1 MKNASPNKAARRAC
15 RTVILLAALAPLG
28 ACALASA
35 GSGPAPSLYTLTA
48 AHPEAPEAGAA
59 HAPAIEIDEF
69 SAPAAVDTAR
79 IVQQTTPNEIAYYA
93 DARWADRAPRMIQ
106 TLMVETFENGGRFA
120 AVSVRGSGLA
130 SDYELMG
137 DIRQFAAI
145 PASGQGKTEVRI
157 DFFARLVRD
166 DDRSIVASKSFGA
179 TVPVDGSGMTPIV
192 AAYDAGLRAV
202 LDEIAL
208 WAAAESAK
216 SQKAAKQQG

>member
-1 MKNASPNKAARRAC
+1 MKNASLNEATRRTC
-15 RTVILLAALAPLG
+15 RTILLLAALAPLG

-48 AHPEAPEAGAA
+48 AHPEAPEAGAV

-69 SAPAAVDTAR
+69 SAPAALDTAR

-106 TLMVETFENGGRFA
+106 TLMVETFENAGRFN

-130 SDYELMG
+130 SDYELVG
-137 DIRQFAAI
+137 DIRQFAAV
-145 PASGQGKTEVRI
+145 PAGGQGKAEVRI
-157 DFFARLVRD
+157 EFFARLVRE

-179 TVPVDGSGMTPIV
+179 NVPVDGGGMVPIV
-192 AAYDAGLRAV
+192 SAYDAGLRAV
-202 LDEIAL
+202 LDEIVL
-208 WAAAESAK
+208 WAAAE
-216 SQKAAKQQG
+216 AAKPGKTAKP